1 MNFLKALSVFL
12 GTVIGVGIFGLPY
25 VAFKAGFFVIV
36 LYFLFMVLIAV
47 SIHFLYGEVILG
59 TKETHRLPGYVEKYL
74 GEKWKKITFFIM
86 IVGLTGALLAYLII
100 GGEFLNFLFAPYFG
114 GSPTLYTLL
123 FFALG
128 SYLVFRGIKSISGVE
143 LFLLIVLL
151 IILVTFF
158 IKAFPSIDVDY
169 FKTLN
174 LKFLTLP
181 YGIVLFALWGS
192 ALVPEIKEM
201 LALKTKGIKEIRT
214 DLRKVLFLGTLFA
227 AIIYLFFIFI
237 VLGTSGPATSKDAI
251 SGLGGV
257 LGKNIIK
264 LGFIFG
270 IIACFTSFI
279 TLALTLKKV
288 FWYDFGFPKNLSWF
302 LTCFLPLIL
311 FLLGVREFIGVIG
324 FTGAIALGMEGI
336 IIVFLYKGFLKKKFS
351 RKINPVFYFL
361 SGIFV
366 LGIIFELVHFFIL
379 SA

>member
-1 MNFLKALSVFL
+1 
-12 GTVIGVGIFGLPY
+12 
-25 VAFKAGFFVIV
+25 
-36 LYFLFMVLIAV
+36 
-47 SIHFLYGEVILG
+47 
-59 TKETHRLPGYVEKYL
+59 
-74 GEKWKKITFFIM
+74 M
-86 IVGLTGALLAYLII
+86 IIGLTGALLAYLII

-114 GSPTLYTLL
+114 GSPTLYTFL

-151 IILVTFF
+151 IILVAFF
-158 IKAFPSIDVDY
+158 IKALPSIDINHFRSLD
-169 FKTLN
+169 LR
-174 LKFLTLP
+174 FLTLP
-181 YGIVLFALWGS
+181 YGVVLFALWGS

-201 LALKTKGIKEIRT
+201 LALKTKDVKETRA

-227 AIIYLFFIFI
+227 AIIYLFFIFT

-251 SGLGGV
+251 SGLEKA
-257 LGKNIIK
+257 LGENIIK

-270 IIACFTSFI
+270 VIACFTSFI
-279 TLALTLKKV
+279 ALALTLKKV
-288 FWYDFGFPKNLSWF
+288 FWYDFGFSKNLAWL

-336 IIVFLYKGFLKKKFS
+336 IIVFLYQGFLKKKFS

-361 SGIFV
+361 SGIFA
-366 LGIIFELVHFFIL
+366 LGIIFEIVHFFY
-379 SA
+379 S